1 MPVLPK
7 KQINFVSAPMP
18 FVMGV
23 HSQLHDEI
31 MRQPLEPLL
40 FVYLDEDRIQF
51 THDSAPT
58 AAGAQQAALAAALQ
72 QCRTHTDDAQRRTSL
87 ARDVLLV
94 LNFSFMPGV

>member
-58 AAGAQQAALAAALQ
+58 AAGAQQGLASQA
-72 QCRTHTDDAQRRTSL
+72 CSPRGSSESL
-87 ARDVLLV
+87 VHRVEILMKDVT
-94 LNFSFMPGV
+94 NSQNSN